1 MEKDE
6 IVQEVVQM
14 DLDQY
19 NDVETILF
27 NTEVRQRLLND
38 LEELEF
44 FL

>member
-1 MEKDE
+1 
-6 IVQEVVQM
+6 M

-44 FL
+44 FLQHRLSELTGAD